1 MTLELDRLNSGYTRV
16 VVGVLIQQ
24 RSGHKSFVGVLNPGL
39 RMREGYTVLAED
51 NFGGVLG
58 PRPRPS
64 ASSYATPPESGPS
77 IRGSTAT
84 TPTRPSSRASWARAT
99 TPETALSVG
108 DA

>member
-24 RSGHKSFVGVLNPGL
+24 GSGHKSFVGVLNPGL

-58 PRPRPS
+58 ATAATVGEFVRDVSGEWTFHPGIHGYDTDPAEFPRVM
-64 ASSYATPPESGPS
+64 G
-77 IRGSTAT
+77 
-84 TPTRPSSRASWARAT
+84 TRH
-99 TPETALSVG
+99 